1 MDHSVV
7 LRGRPAAT
15 DRIPPH
21 LWFVGSAIFHYLGP
35 SFAVLLFAHV
45 GVLGVAWLRI
55 ASAALVFA
63 LWRRPWRILRQA
75 DAETIVVI
83 ALLGA
88 CLAAMNSMFYL
99 AIDRLPLG
107 LVAAIEFAGTILV
120 ALIGLRSPRN
130 YVALTLAASGVF
142 LLTDVR
148 WASDTLGLAFAVA
161 NGIFF
166 VVYIVLGHRVA
177 QRGAGTSIDRL
188 GISMLAALIFV
199 MPVGIGEASAA
210 FMSPTLL
217 LAGIGVGVSSSVIP
231 YVCDQLAMRRLPRN
245 SYALMLAILPATA
258 TLVGA
263 LVLAQIPTLRD
274 LAGMGCVMLG
284 VAIHQQQMEEEPG

>member
-1 MDHSVV
+1 
-7 LRGRPAAT
+7 
-15 DRIPPH
+15 
-21 LWFVGSAIFHYLGP
+21 
-35 SFAVLLFAHV
+35 VLLFAHV

-63 LWRRPWRILRQA
+63 LWRRPWRMLRDLDREA
-75 DAETIVVI
+75 IIVI

-107 LVAAIEFAGTILV
+107 LVAAIEFLGTIFV
-120 ALIGLRSPRN
+120 ALIGLSSPRN
-130 YVALTLAASGVF
+130 YLALGLAASGVF
-142 LLTDVR
+142 LLTDMR
-148 WASDTLGLAFAVA
+148 WAGDTLGLAFAAA
-161 NGIFF
+161 NGILF
-166 VVYIVLGHRVA
+166 VVYIVLGHRIA
-177 QRGAGTSIDRL
+177 RRGAGTGIDRL
-188 GISMLAALIFV
+188 ALSMLAALVFV
-199 MPVGIGEASAA
+199 MPIGFREASVAFAA
-210 FMSPTLL
+210 PTLL

-258 TLVGA
+258 TLIGA

-274 LAGMGCVMLG
+274 LAGIGCVMLG
-284 VAIHQQQMEEEPG
+284 VAIHQQQTEEEPG